1 MQWGSLQ
8 ARRDRSLL
16 PLLSNLAA
24 VIIVIKREL
33 NLVLSQKVML
43 MTNQNCL
50 TSACRYCR
58 FYRPEGLHGG
68 ACQQLGVSV
77 QSDWKAC
84 QLALPAFASTWEN
97 AEELSATSWQV
108 ELPQVLCKSE
118 PVSNVVVNLELSS
131 SSLWNDN

>member
-1 MQWGSLQ
+1 
-8 ARRDRSLL
+8 
-16 PLLSNLAA
+16 

-58 FYRPEGLHGG
+58 FYKPEGLQGG
-68 ACQQLGVSV
+68 ACQQLGVFV
-77 QSDWKAC
+77 HSDWKAC

-97 AEELSATSWQV
+97 AEELATAHWQV
-108 ELPQVLCKSE
+108 ELPQVLHKNAEINHVGS
-118 PVSNVVVNLELSS
+118 LELNR
-131 SSLWNDN
+131 SSLSVNN

>member
-1 MQWGSLQ
+1 
-8 ARRDRSLL
+8 LL
-16 PLLSNLAA
+16 PLLSKSAT

-77 QSDWKAC
+77 HSNWKAC
-84 QLALPAFASTWEN
+84 QLALPAFASSWEN
-97 AEELSATSWQV
+97 AEELATANWQV
-108 ELPQVLCKSE
+108 ELPQVLQNSE
-118 PVSNVVVNLELSS
+118 EVNNVVSLELSR
-131 SSLWNDN
+131 SSLGANN

>member
-1 MQWGSLQ
+1 
-8 ARRDRSLL
+8 LL
-16 PLLSNLAA
+16 PLLSKSAT

-33 NLVLSQKVML
+33 NLVLSHKVML

-77 QSDWKAC
+77 HSDWKAC

-97 AEELSATSWQV
+97 AEELTIANWQV
-108 ELPQVLCKSE
+108 ELPQVIHNNE
-118 PVSNVVVNLELSS
+118 EVNNVVSLELNR
-131 SSLWNDN
+131 SSLGVNN